1 MPRKVLPY
9 LLLAAI
15 GGACFFTWKSL
26 KREAPRPTAEALPTR
41 TLRPAAQARSKPAR
55 LEFLTDIGQPYQARI
70 IQFRNATTSGCSEPE
85 LRFLYKLLEESP
97 PKGEL
102 PEHWFV
108 IANDI
113 ITKILANETDP
124 ERFASNLIGL
134 LNSPQQP
141 DVIRD
146 YAVQHLATWLNPR
159 SAQASATR
167 LATASPEIAAQ
178 VLQSLAAATID
189 PTLEHSTVP
198 GTTLM
203 MLVELNRSKSGVDCS
218 EAIATL
224 TPWLALALQD
234 GSTLSNPIRVS
245 AVSAAGILAP
255 AEFRPLIRRI
265 AYQENAGS
273 SLRLPAIAALGEAG
287 DAEDLPKLHEI
298 AANSPDLSYA
308 ANDAAAALA
317 TRFPASH

>member
-1 MPRKVLPY
+1 MSRKAIPY
-9 LLLAAI
+9 LLLAVL
-15 GGACFFTWKSL
+15 GGAGFFTWKILNS
-26 KREAPRPTAEALPTR
+26 EAPSPTTEAPLLR
-41 TLRPAAQARSKPAR
+41 TLRPAPRALPQPTR

-70 IQFRNATTSGCSEPE
+70 IQFRNTLATGCSEPE
-85 LRFLYKLLEESP
+85 LRFLYQLLEKSP

-113 ITKILANETDP
+113 MTRILANETDP
-124 ERFASNLIGL
+124 GRFSSNLIGL
-134 LNSPQQP
+134 LTSPQQP

-159 SAQASATR
+159 SAQATATH
-167 LATASPEIAAQ
+167 LPTASPEIAAQ
-178 VLQSLAAATID
+178 VLESLAAATID
-189 PTLEHSTVP
+189 PALEQSTIP

-203 MLVELNRSKSGVDCS
+203 MLVELTRSNSGVDCS
-218 EAIATL
+218 QAITTL

-273 SLRLPAIAALGEAG
+273 SLRLPAIAALGQAG
-287 DAEDLPKLHEI
+287 DAEDLPKLQEI
-298 AANSPDLSYA
+298 AANSPELSYA
-308 ANDAAAALA
+308 ARDAVTALA
-317 TRFPASH
+317 SRFAVSH